1 MTTAISPTGLIEE
14 HFGALKNPRSPY
26 RIEHKLI
33 DIGANQ
39 GE

>member
-14 HFGALKNPRSPY
+14 HFGALKDPRSPY